1 MITLVAVLGG
11 APASQA
17 WADLA
22 TTDDVTHKDAP
33 TAFNATEP
41 KPVLDWGTG
50 EARSFWV
57 PVWEIPTFQFL
68 LNRFDH
74 YVIDAASYPA
84 PWTNL
89 HTNLHRSWVID
100 NDKFSTNQFLHPYQ
114 GTIYQGFARS
124 AGLDFWEASAY
135 TFTGSLIW
143 EESGENTAPS
153 MNDR

>member
-1 MITLVAVLGG
+1 MRIAMPYLALALGV
-11 APASQA
+11 APAYRA
-17 WADLA
+17 WADTA
-22 TTDDVTHKDAP
+22 TTGGVTQKDSP
-33 TAFNATEP
+33 TAFNAPEP

-74 YVIDAASYPA
+74 YVFDAASYPA

-100 NDKFSTNQFLHPYQ
+100 NDKSSQPTSFSTP
-114 GTIYQGFARS
+114 TRARS
-124 AGLDFWEASAY
+124 TRVSRAQRAW
-135 TFTGSLIW
+135 T
-143 EESGENTAPS
+143 SGRPRLTPS
-153 MNDR
+153 QAA